1 MEAILTAYQILFNIQ
16 LELVGYKDD
25 LRSFVRILPD
35 KNTRE
40 MHLKYSILQRYQKN
54 SSAMLIEVEPQG
66 SEENMPMFM
75 PADGE
80 VFRYEIRFSDNLFIT
95 RTNLHSYDF
104 DNQVLVLS
112 NEVNHKVGSE
122 LLLSSPVP
130 SYNAASDYKI
140 GYLVSSG
147 GTFYKAIKESNG
159 GDPHGVGETAY
170 WKPITSGDTY
180 VSQAD
185 LKNRSSL
192 ISPVDRDTKILVEIS
207 YKTSLPVD
215 YQLLDASF
223 KCREVN
229 YKIKLQNNN

>member
-16 LELVGYKDD
+16 LELTGYKDD
-25 LRSFVRILPD
+25 LRPFVKILPD

-40 MHLKYSILQRYQKN
+40 LLVKYSMLQRFQKD

-66 SEENMPMFM
+66 VEENMPMFM
-75 PADGE
+75 PKDGE
-80 VFRYEIRFSDNLFIT
+80 VFRYEVKFSSSIFP
-95 RTNLHSYDF
+95 RTNLYGYNF

-122 LLLSSPVP
+122 ILLSSSAPL
-130 SYNAASDYKI
+130 YNGASEYKI
-140 GYLVSSG
+140 GYLVQSG
-147 GTFYKAIKESNG
+147 GTFYKALKESNS
-159 GDPHGVGETAY
+159 GDQHGTGEASY

-180 VSQAD
+180 VNQSD

-192 ISPVDRDTKILVEIS
+192 LNPIGLDTIIMIEINHKS
-207 YKTSLPVD
+207 SLPAD
-215 YQLLDASF
+215 YQLLDGSL
-223 KCREVN
+223 KCREVS